1 MTFAHKP
8 VGLPKNKATKPDFV
22 PTDSLSSSG
31 YFNRNIRCR
40 ADGSGSWIFDT
51 PEYKSWHDGDLQNVL
66 IIHGPSGTGKSVLAA
81 SIADRLQKTEG
92 DVPLLFFFPRRVY
105 APQVKNSCR
114 KSLSFTL
121 VRDWLAQAFKLV
133 PDLEDKV
140 CALVEKRERLS
151 WQEGWKWKH
160 LNDVDFMQLWGLL
173 TEAIEAIPKLYC
185 VIDGI
190 DAFQDLEDT
199 EFLKELLSWK
209 DLHSGNVKVLLT
221 SNSAAPIENEIRL
234 DMDNEL
240 VHQDVC
246 AFLNNELETL
256 DVPDDTKAQIRDA
269 FRGKSF
275 LYTRLGLFVIQ
286 QDSDVMAI
294 SQCLDELP
302 PTVYGLYDLI
312 LKRCST
318 GPYVPSEYRRTIL
331 SLILYPAR
339 QLRRLEI
346 FAALE
351 VVYGSEAK
359 GQNVIQSA
367 FGPLLEIFGNGTM
380 TIIWESFISFI
391 HNENRSSESQAL
403 IPVISPDDAH
413 QELVA
418 ISMKVLMG
426 QFHEDKKLEDI
437 NRFGE
442 WSVAIKSQ
450 PFLDYAASNW
460 FLHTREIQRITGEL
474 RELLLQWFG
483 ERKECVHRWTEEI
496 CAPNSEAFDSI
507 TPIHIAAWTGAVSM
521 IEIAV
526 EVGCSYNDTMNDGTS
541 PLSIATMYGHK
552 DVVTHLLSRGAD
564 PNLVDR
570 DGDNAIDIAT
580 RRNRLKIVQ
589 ILIQAGANVNM
600 TEEEEKRTRQ
610 KRRDR
615 SSVGCDQSYP
625 RRTSAFSKAL
635 GAQNMEMIRYLIPL
649 AKNPHEF
656 ASGMDTAATEG
667 NIPMLK
673 LLLTSPLANVN
684 GKWSGDTP
692 LFRAGLPHKYETMK
706 FLLENGADPNIASR
720 GLRSQGC
727 VMVSWSPND
736 PDSIPLHAVAGFCV
750 GGQSHWRRINEERL
764 ENARK
769 CCQLLLDA
777 GSNVNAQGHQHQTPL
792 HISASR
798 NLTTVTELLLQHGAD
813 PNITDEAGKTVFDSI
828 SGDDGS
834 LGTIQILAKHGLKLD
849 KPCGPK
855 GVIPLFSML
864 SPMRGFSDKLDPLKL
879 GPYVNDWKAMDENGN
894 TILNLMINSNYASEP
909 KFISKLVQLGCDPR
923 QKNKDGLEP
932 LHKLCQYYYLNR
944 ADKTDAVGQILVDA
958 GGDLEAKD
966 AKGCTPFHH
975 LVQTLRNRSHEDQ
988 VLIPRFVRTFG
999 VNVNA
1004 VDEDGNSA
1012 LHMLFQGEPSDV
1024 FKDLVFNLGAD
1035 ARATNQAGENLMHV
1049 LMRSSLAEKAA
1060 IPVEWVQGL
1069 AEYGISS
1076 THQDQNGNTPLHVL
1090 CQTRLSPKARGWPQ
1104 ENTWPSDEAV
1114 DLLISLD
1121 NGQSLEMENHQGLRP
1136 IHFAV
1141 ANNRLLVAK
1150 LVSKGA
1156 STSTTIRAG
1165 QNILH
1170 IAASA
1175 REGDI
1180 VGFMLDHYRKNKN
1193 LGLFLNQPD
1202 ENGCT
1207 PLHAACKVGS
1217 HESARLLVEAGAKLD
1232 SLDKAGRTPL
1242 DTCKLLLDEVVK
1254 NSRES
1259 LDRDISFHYYPH
1271 QDGKFGSEPNSQTND
1286 GGQMMEIIYFLGQAM
1301 GELPNLKGDYMP
1313 DTKAWVYARSCY
1325 TPVIRK
1331 GDYGV
1336 FQKCIEQGTTF
1347 TPTNNKSILD
1357 PLTLVVDGGYVFL
1370 FELIAQSFPDN
1381 SSFVGTE
1388 IVAPYFMTTVART
1401 QPNMP
1406 ILRLL
1411 VEKFGADVNM
1421 RKSGSTTIWN
1431 GKHGSCEYGA
1441 LHIFARGYIWWHKE
1455 ALKYLLA
1462 KGADPNLKDGSGRT
1476 PLQLTVKSA
1485 YHGAFMS
1492 KEIMRIL
1499 LDNGAD
1505 PNLTDENGI
1514 SPLDEKI
1521 RDHEVT
1527 ELLVRYGGKPNR
1539 PDRSSTLCKAVTDR
1553 NLQDVR
1559 DILEWGQDPNVLPPE
1574 EPKESDSPNQAGGSN
1589 KRRRGNPFGMGRIR
1603 QDRPQGYPLELA
1615 VTGIFDE
1622 DRARKALPIVRL
1634 LLEHGADPFKQS
1646 KRNEKTTILHQLLQE
1661 SESSEICE
1669 AFFDQ
1674 AGLDLETRD
1683 SFGNTLFLAACK
1695 NCEQNWRRQNDEPRL
1710 MRCVTLQRRG
1720 ADIRATNEKGDNAL
1734 HVFASLPGK
1743 YSDEEERKAAMSAL
1757 IGQCPELVHQRNKD
1771 GFTPFQTAWKSNAL
1785 DWTWQILLDGG
1796 ADFMA
1801 PAPDGNTVLHAALKL
1816 PQNRTKWLKHFLAS
1830 GLDFNAQ
1837 NNEGETPLFAWARSP
1852 QSLVEE
1858 TDHLEFTG
1866 QEEVKG
1872 PFPRTI
1878 YFLKQTGFDFH
1889 VVNAHGQN
1897 LLHVIAQAAVPGGR
1911 FGEVALQRSL
1921 ILFKEFVTYGLDP
1934 LAQDKKGWSALV
1946 G

>member
-1 MTFAHKP
+1 MFRHKP
-8 VGLPKNKATKPDFV
+8 VGLPKNKATKPDFA

-31 YFNRNIRCR
+31 YFNRNVRCR
-40 ADGSGSWIFDT
+40 ADGTGSWIFDT
-51 PEYKSWHDGDLQNVL
+51 PEYNSWHDGDLQNVL
-66 IIHGPSGTGKSVLAA
+66 VIDGPSGTGKSVLAA
-81 SIADRLQKTEG
+81 SIMDRLQKTEG
-92 DVPLLFFFPRRVY
+92 DVPLLFFFCPRRVH

-121 VRDWLAQAFKLV
+121 VRHWLAQAFKLV

-140 CALVEKRERLS
+140 RDLVEKRQRLLPG
-151 WQEGWKWKH
+151 EEWKWKH
-160 LNDVDFMQLWGLL
+160 LNDVDLMQLWGLL
-173 TEAIEAIPKLYC
+173 IEAIEAIPKLYC

-190 DAFQDLEDT
+190 DAFQDSEDT

-209 DLHSGNVKVLLT
+209 DLHSGNVKLLFT
-221 SNSAAPIENEIRL
+221 SNSVAPIENEIRL

-246 AFLNNELETL
+246 AFLSNEVETL
-256 DVPDDTKAQIRDA
+256 DVPDDTKSQIRDA
-269 FRGKSF
+269 FSGRSF

-294 SQCLDELP
+294 SQFLDELP
-302 PTVYGLYDLI
+302 PTLYGLYDLI

-318 GPYVPSEYRRTIL
+318 GSYVPSEYRRTIL
-331 SLILYPAR
+331 SLTLYPAR

-359 GQNVIQSA
+359 DQNVIQSA

-380 TIIWESFISFI
+380 TILWESFISFI
-391 HNENRSSESQAL
+391 HDESRSSESLAL
-403 IPVISPDDAH
+403 IPVISSDDAH

-426 QFHEDKKLEDI
+426 KFHEDKKLEDI
-437 NRFGE
+437 NKFDK
-442 WSVAIKSQ
+442 WSIANGSQ

-460 FLHTREIQRITGEL
+460 FLHTREIRIVTGDT
-474 RELLLQWFG
+474 RELLLRWFG
-483 ERKECVHRWTEEI
+483 ERKECVHRWTEEM

-521 IEIAV
+521 IELAV
-526 EVGCSYNDTMNDGTS
+526 EAGCSYNDTMNDGTL
-541 PLSIATMYGHK
+541 PLSIATMYGHE

-564 PNLVDR
+564 PNLIDR
-570 DGDNAIDIAT
+570 DGDNAIDVAV
-580 RRNRLKIVQ
+580 RRNHLKIVQ

-600 TEEEEKRTRQ
+600 TEEEQKRTHQ

-615 SSVGCDQSYP
+615 SSGACDQSYP

-635 GAQNMEMIRYLIPL
+635 GARNMEMIRYLIPL
-649 AKNPHEF
+649 AKNPHDF
-656 ASGMDTAATEG
+656 ASGMDTAATDG

-684 GKWSGDTP
+684 GKWSRDTP
-692 LFRAGLPHKYETMK
+692 LFRAGLPHQYETMK

-750 GGQSHWRRINEERL
+750 GGQRHWRRIDEERL

-777 GSNVNAQGHQHQTPL
+777 GSNVNAQGNRHQTPL
-792 HISASR
+792 HISVSR

-813 PNITDEAGKTVFDSI
+813 PSITDERGNTVFDSL
-828 SGDDGS
+828 SGNDES
-834 LGTIQILAKHGLKLD
+834 LATIEILAKYGLKLD
-849 KPCGPK
+849 EPRGPK
-855 GVIPLFSML
+855 RVIPLFSML
-864 SPMRGFSDKLDPLKL
+864 LRKRGFCEELDPLKL
-879 GPYVNDWKAMDENGN
+879 APFVNNWNVTDENGN
-894 TILNLMINSNYASEP
+894 NILNLMINSNFASEP

-923 QKNKDGLEP
+923 RKNKDGLEP
-932 LHKLCQYYYLNR
+932 LHRLCQYYSLNG
-944 ADKTDAVGQILVDA
+944 ADKADAVGQILIDA
-958 GGDLEAKD
+958 GGDIEAKD

-1012 LHMLFQGEPSDV
+1012 LHMLFQGEPSEV
-1024 FKDLVFNLGAD
+1024 VKDLVFNLGAD
-1035 ARATNQAGENLMHV
+1035 GRATNQAGENLMHV
-1049 LMRSSLAEKAA
+1049 LMRSSLAEKTA

-1090 CQTRLSPKARGWPQ
+1090 CQTRLSPKAKGQPQ
-1104 ENTWPSDEAV
+1104 ETTWPSDEAV

-1121 NGQSLEMENHQGLRP
+1121 NGLSLEMENHQGLRP
-1136 IHFAV
+1136 IHSAV
-1141 ANNRLLVAK
+1141 ANNKLLVAK

-1156 STSTTIRAG
+1156 STSTTIKTG

-1175 REGDI
+1175 REGDV
-1180 VGFMLDHYRKNKN
+1180 VGFMLEHFCKNEN
-1193 LGLFLNQPD
+1193 IGLFLNQSD

-1217 HESARLLVEAGAKLD
+1217 HESVRLLVEAGAKLD

-1242 DTCKLLLDEVVK
+1242 DTCKELLDEVVK
-1254 NSRES
+1254 NSGES
-1259 LDRDISFHYYPH
+1259 LDRGLSFHYYPY
-1271 QDGKFGSEPNSQTND
+1271 QDGEFGSESNPQTND

-1301 GELPNLKGDYMP
+1301 GESPNLKGDYMP
-1313 DTKAWVYARSCY
+1313 DTNAKVYARSCY
-1325 TPVIRK
+1325 TPAIRK

-1347 TPTNNKSILD
+1347 TPTNNKGILD
-1357 PLTLVVDGGYVFL
+1357 PLTIVVDGGYVFL
-1370 FELIAQSFPDN
+1370 FDLIAQSFPGN
-1381 SSFVGTE
+1381 TSFVGTE
-1388 IVAPYFMTTVART
+1388 VVAPYFMTTVART

-1431 GKHGSCEYGA
+1431 GKHGACEYGA

-1462 KGADPNLKDGSGRT
+1462 KGADPDLKDGRGRT

-1485 YHGAFMS
+1485 YHGAYMS
-1492 KEIMRIL
+1492 KDIMRIL
-1499 LDNGAD
+1499 LDNGAN
-1505 PNLTDENGI
+1505 PNLTDEHGI

-1521 RDHEVT
+1521 KDPEVT

-1553 NLQDVR
+1553 DLQGVR

-1574 EPKESDSPNQAGGSN
+1574 EPKKSDSSNQAGGSS
-1589 KRRRGNPFGMGRIR
+1589 KRRRVNLFGMGRIH

-1622 DRARKALPIVRL
+1622 NRAREALPIVRL

-1646 KRNEKTTILHQLLQE
+1646 KRNEQTTILHQLLQE

-1669 AFFDQ
+1669 AVLDQ

-1695 NCEQNWRRQNDEPRL
+1695 NYEERWRRLNDEPRI

-1720 ADIRATNEKGDNAL
+1720 ADIRATNDKGENAL

-1743 YSDEEERKAAMSAL
+1743 YKDEEERKSAMSAL
-1757 IGQCPELVHQRNKD
+1757 ICRCPELVHQRNKD
-1771 GFTPFQTAWKSNAL
+1771 GFTAFQTTWKSNAL

-1801 PAPDGNTVLHAALKL
+1801 PDPDGNTVLHATLKL
-1816 PQNRTKWLKHFLAS
+1816 SQNRKKWFKHFLDS
-1830 GLDFNAQ
+1830 GMDLNSQ
-1837 NNEGETPLFAWARSP
+1837 NKEGETSLFAWARHP
-1852 QSLVEE
+1852 QSLVED
-1858 TDHLEFTG
+1858 TDQLELTG
-1866 QEEVKG
+1866 QEEAKG

-1878 YFLKQTGFDFH
+1878 YFLKQAGFDFH
-1889 VVNAHGQN
+1889 VVNVHRQN
-1897 LLHVIAQAAVPGGR
+1897 LLHVIAQAAVPKGR
-1911 FGEVALQRSL
+1911 YRETALGARL
-1921 ILFKEFVTYGLDP
+1921 IYFKEFVEYGLDP